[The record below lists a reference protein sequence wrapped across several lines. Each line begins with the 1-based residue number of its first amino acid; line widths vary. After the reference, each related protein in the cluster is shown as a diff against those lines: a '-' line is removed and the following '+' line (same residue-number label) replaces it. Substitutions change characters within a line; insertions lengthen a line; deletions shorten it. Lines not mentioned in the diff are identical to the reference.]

1 MFDPKCD
8 DLARAFLEDTHTFTE
23 ARVKILA
30 QRIQDCIEQELED
43 FDRDDKEQADA
54 AYGDHID
61 RQIDRLRDGEL

>member
-43 FDRDDKEQADA
+43 FDRDDQAEA
-54 AYGDHID
+54 AEREPGD
-61 RQIDRLRDGEL
+61 DGSWELPHAENQ